1 MNKLKLLISITFLFI
16 GFLSNAQSDFTEIDN
31 HVKNIGFS
39 PKNELAKNI
48 TKGFKTDLEKIRALY
63 IWVAENI
70 SYDFELL
77 ESEKLQTDFYIS
89 EDYVIDKTLERKKA
103 ICSGYSLLFKKLC
116 TDLGIECETVS
127 GFSKQWM
134 DSFLSKTVSD
144 HAWNVV
150 KIKDKWYFIDTTWAS
165 KNEFSEE
172 RDDFWFFTKPEFFI
186 YSHYPENENWTLL
199 DYSIS
204 KDEFDQL
211 PVINDRSFFD
221 DQILVLYP
229 KTKTIVVD
237 KDRIIKLKLQTK
249 NTNRAISLLG
259 YPWETYASKNNL
271 EFPSDAEYSKLS
283 AEEAARY
290 NQVIPSLEIIKQEP
304 IDDKLLIEAKV
315 TSEGLKKFEVYVEG
329 NAIAKFKVVL
339 E

>member
-16 GFLSNAQSDFTEIDN
+16 GFLSIAQSDFTDIDN
-31 HVKNIGFS
+31 RAKNIGFS

-48 TKGFKTDLEKIRALY
+48 TTGFKTDIEKIRALY
-63 IWVAENI
+63 IWVTENI

-77 ESEKLQTDFYIS
+77 ENEELQTEFYIS
-89 EDYVIDKTLERKKA
+89 EENVIDKTLERKKA

-116 TDLGIECETVS
+116 TDLGIECETVG

-134 DSFLSKTVSD
+134 DSFLSKRVSD

-150 KIKDKWYFIDTTWAS
+150 KIENNWYFIDTTWAS
-165 KNEFSEE
+165 KNEFNEE
-172 RDDFWFFTKPEFFI
+172 RDDFWFFTKPESFI
-186 YSHYPENENWTLL
+186 YSHYPENEKWTLL
-199 DYSIS
+199 DYNIS

-211 PVINDRSFFD
+211 PVINDRSFFE
-221 DQILVLYP
+221 DQILVIYP
-229 KTKTIVVD
+229 IAETIVVD
-237 KDRIIKLKLQTK
+237 KDRIIKLELQTK
-249 NTNRAISLLG
+249 NTNRSISLLG

-271 EFPSDAEYSKLS
+271 KFPSDAEYSKLS

-329 NAIAKFKVVL
+329 NAIAKFKVIL